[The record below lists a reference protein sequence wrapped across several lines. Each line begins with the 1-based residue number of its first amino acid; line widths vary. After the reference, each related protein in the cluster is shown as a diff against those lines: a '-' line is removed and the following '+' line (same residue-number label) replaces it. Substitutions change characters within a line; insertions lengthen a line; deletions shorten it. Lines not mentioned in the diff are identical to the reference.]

1 MESRSKKSARNIFT
15 GFINKFLLMAFAF
28 ATKTVFI
35 RLLGAEYNG
44 ISGLYANILSILS
57 LSELGLGNV
66 LNYSLYQAL
75 KDHDELKIRSIVQY
89 FKKIYRIIAFGV
101 LGIGLLLVPLLPAIV
116 NTTLPEREVVIYY
129 LLYLLNSVASYFVV
143 YKTTVISADQNAY
156 ISNICETAA
165 TFLMYI
171 AQIAYLLIF
180 HAFLGYLVIQVV
192 CTILKNI
199 VLSCIADRRYPYLS
213 VGEID
218 KEAFEKR
225 GLLDNIKATFLYKV
239 SAVILNNTDNIL
251 ISMIVGTVAVGYYSN
266 YYMVIT
272 YISAF
277 VGIFI
282 TGITASLGNL
292 NAQKNEKASYQMFMM
307 LSLVF
312 NFIATVV
319 ACCLMNCFQ
328 AFIPIWIGDEYVMPI
343 FWVAVIIINNYLN
356 EIMSPIWMFRETMGM
371 FKQVQFLMPIT
382 AILNLIFSVALGL
395 KFGVP
400 GILIATALSKVVSQY
415 WYEPRILFREQFHLK
430 ESVFFTAQ
438 ARQIFTSI
446 VAMAASY
453 ILCSWMPKSFMGLLG
468 RAIVSGTVAL
478 LIVWFA
484 NRKSMAWKE
493 LNKRYVS
500 KMLKKR

>member
-28 ATKTVFI
+28 TTKTVFI

-66 LNYSLYQAL
+66 LNYSLYQVL

-89 FKKIYRIIAFGV
+89 FKKIYRIIAFGTC
-101 LGIGLLLVPLLPAIV
+101 GIGLLLVPLLSFIV
-116 NTTLPEREVVIYY
+116 NTTLPQREVVLYY

-156 ISNICETAA
+156 ISNICETAT
-165 TFLMYI
+165 TFLMYV
-171 AQIAYLLIF
+171 AQIVYLLRF

-192 CTILKNI
+192 CTVLKNI
-199 VLSCIADRRYPYLS
+199 ILSCIADKKYPYLT
-213 VGEID
+213 VGKVD
-218 KEAFEKR
+218 KAAFEKKS
-225 GLLDNIKATFLYKV
+225 LLENIKATFLYKV
-239 SAVILNNTDNIL
+239 SAVVLNNTDNIL
-251 ISMIVGTVAVGYYSN
+251 ISIIVGTVAVGYYSN

-272 YISAF
+272 YIAAF
-277 VGIFI
+277 VGVFI

-292 NAQKNEKASYQMFMM
+292 NAQKNANASYEMFMM

-319 ACCLMNCFQ
+319 ACCLLNCFQ
-328 AFIPIWIGDEYVMPI
+328 AFIPIWIGKEYVMPI
-343 FWVAVIIINNYLN
+343 SWVAVIIINNYLN

-371 FKQVQFLMPIT
+371 FKQVQFLMPVT
-382 AILNLIFSVALGL
+382 AALNLMFSVVLGL

-400 GILIATALSKVVSQY
+400 GILIATALSKIVSQY
-415 WYEPRILFREQFHLK
+415 WYEPRILFREQFHMH
-430 ESVFFTAQ
+430 ESVFFLAQ
-438 ARQIFTSI
+438 ARQILTSI
-446 VAMAASY
+446 AAVVASY
-453 ILCSWMPKSFMGLLG
+453 ILCQWMPSSFVGLIE
-468 RAIVSGTVAL
+468 RVFVSGMVAL
-478 LIVWFA
+478 LFVWVV
-484 NRKSMAWKE
+484 NCKSLAWQE
-493 LNKRYVS
+493 LYKRYVC
-500 KMLKKR
+500 KIIKR